1 MPGWQDIEDIELLKR
16 AQDGDADAFGEIYQR
31 YAEAVFRFLYA
42 HVDDRMDAEDLTEE
56 IFFKVWRSISGY
68 RDQGTPFLA
77 FLFKIARNALI
88 DHYRRSGKN
97 EQPVSIEDTL
107 IQDNGVDPGEEAIA
121 KLEHAEIRQVL
132 NQLREDYRT
141 VLILRFLSDLSPQE
155 AAHTMGR
162 STGAIRVLQHR
173 ALAAARDLLE
183 VKWNSLDSS

>member
-56 IFFKVWRSISGY
+56 IFFKVWRSISSY

-97 EQPVSIEDTL
+97 EQPVSIEDTP